1 MKKNIIDNPRMM
13 LRVADLYYNQ
23 DLSQQEIAEK
33 LKISR
38 PTISKLL
45 KSARSAGIVQI
56 TVNDITG
63 RKYYQL
69 EQELEDTLSL
79 KEVFI
84 VDTAGDNDA
93 TKEAIGKAG
102 ADYLA
107 RILRE
112 GDVVGVSM
120 GSTLAKI
127 LNYPQQTF
135 FSGVTFVPMIGGIGI
150 LANNLHSNTIAEG
163 LAANFGGNYLPIHA
177 PAMVSRIKTKVELM
191 KEASIKRVF
200 KKASHMDI
208 ALMGIGAPTPDSTI
222 IKTGYFNHDMLRK
235 IANEEICGDICMN
248 LYDRNGNIDRYEYN
262 ETIIGININTLKSVP
277 YSIAMCFGESKV
289 PAILGAL
296 AGGYIN
302 VLITDLQTARRL
314 KEARS
319 TRFFNVNNER

>member
-1 MKKNIIDNPRMM
+1 MKKNMIDNQRMM
-13 LRVADLYYNQ
+13 LRVADLYYNR

-33 LKISR
+33 LTISR

-45 KSARSAGIVQI
+45 KSARATGIVQI

-69 EQELEDTLSL
+69 EQELEDKLGL

-84 VDTAGDNDA
+84 VDTTEDVDT
-93 TKEAIGKAG
+93 TKEAIGEAG
-102 ADYLA
+102 AAYLA
-107 RILRE
+107 RILRD
-112 GDVVGVSM
+112 GDIVGVSM

-127 LNYPQQTF
+127 LNYPQQKI

-163 LAANFGGNYLPIHA
+163 LSTNFGGNYLPIHA
-177 PAMVSRIKTKVELM
+177 PAMVSRIKTKIELM

-200 KKASHMDI
+200 KKASRMNI

-222 IKTGYFNHDMLRK
+222 FKTGYFNHDMLRE
-235 IANEEICGDICMN
+235 IADEKICGDICMN
-248 LYDRNGNIDRYEYN
+248 LYDKSGNIERFKYN
-262 ETIIGININTLKSVP
+262 ETVIGINVKTLKNVP
-277 YSIAMCFGESKV
+277 YSIAMCCGENKV
-289 PAILGAL
+289 SAILGAL

-302 VLITDLQTARRL
+302 VLITDLNTARL
-314 KEARS
+314 LNHFEEDDPV
-319 TRFFNVNNER
+319 TP